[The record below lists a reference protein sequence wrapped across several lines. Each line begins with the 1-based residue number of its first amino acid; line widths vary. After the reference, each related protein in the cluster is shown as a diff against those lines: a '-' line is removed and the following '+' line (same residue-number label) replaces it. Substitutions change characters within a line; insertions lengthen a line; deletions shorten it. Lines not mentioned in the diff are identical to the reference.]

1 MKELELTEV
10 SESEEDPSYAK
21 LQLGAQ
27 PRQCGLLG
35 LRWDKL
41 TDEIGV
47 AFPTSAAQPTKRGI
61 LGNVAKIYDPL
72 GLVAPTIL
80 QGKLL

>member
-1 MKELELTEV
+1 MW
-10 SESEEDPSYAK
+10 
-21 LQLGAQ
+21 
-27 PRQCGLLG
+27 LLG

-47 AFPTSAAQPTKRGI
+47 VFPTSAAQPRKRNI

-72 GLVAPTIL
+72 DLVAPTNSNCIAKML
-80 QGKLL
+80 P